1 MPDSLAQSYLVR
13 IEEQSTTIPVLPTE
27 RGEYRDSSV
36 SGLGEGE
43 FMLRVGSVTQNFGVK
58 PLGQT
63 PCLSPSAAEAMRISA
78 VPTLLFRPDWLPQ
91 EVTAL
96 CGVVFPR
103 GDAVH
108 AGVYAKADVW
118 YLQSAPSGIGAVPE
132 QDGYWEVVRE

>member
-1 MPDSLAQSYLVR
+1 
-13 IEEQSTTIPVLPTE
+13 
-27 RGEYRDSSV
+27 
-36 SGLGEGE
+36 
-43 FMLRVGSVTQNFGVK
+43 
-58 PLGQT
+58 
-63 PCLSPSAAEAMRISA
+63 MRISA

-96 CGVVFPR
+96 CGVVFPP

-132 QDGYWEVVRE
+132 QDGYWEVVVSEASEYYVIVMPDTLLFEPVIRELQTTGAVYHTPVTQSNPTP